1 MFKGAVFNGD
11 LSHWNVSQVTTMTM
25 MFYLA
30 SAFNQDLSAWDVS
43 KVTNMASMFN
53 TASAFN
59 QDLSAW
65 DVGQVT
71 TMFSMFYQASA
82 FNFAL
87 CGQAWRDSTVDQYNM
102 FDYSGGGSIP
112 SSACVCPYNLCLDE
126 THSTGGVCS
135 AGTCTCPAPF
145 SGDRCEKIE
154 CPPGQEKVGIMCVAC
169 PDGEMSSYDS
179 TCGASCAGSLT
190 QVGKKCVFQPADR
203 AALDAAVAA
212 CLLEDNTGACPS
224 YEPIGHWDVSQVTD
238 AGAGPVG
245 TAFTAGVFQSK
256 GYFNQDLNGWD
267 VSQVTN
273 MQNMF
278 SGAGDFNGDIS
289 RWDVSQVTNM
299 WGMLSSTNAFNVD
312 ISGWDVS
319 KVTKMGEMFGYNY
332 VFNQDISAW
341 DVGKVTN
348 MYGMFR
354 STLAFNH
361 VLCGNAWV
369 NGALSGTVN
378 TNNMFQSASGGSIAG
393 SVNSCAGSCPYNL
406 CRENTH
412 DTEGVCSN
420 YQCTC
425 PYPLG
430 GERCEIACKPGEGRV
445 DGVCVECPTDQ
456 MSSYD
461 STCGASCAGSLTQV
475 GKKCVFQP
483 ANNAALTAAVNTCIN
498 QDATGACPS
507 YEPITLWDVSRVT
520 DMTEVFK
527 DKTQFN
533 QDLNEWD
540 VSQVTTMY
548 FMFRFASAFNGD
560 ISAWDVSQLTDMY
573 QMFKGASAFNGD
585 LSLWDVS
592 KVTTMTA
599 TFNSASVFN
608 QDLSAWDVGRVTNMQ
623 YMFFSAPTFNQ
634 DLSAWDVSSVTIM
647 GNMFNSASAFNQVLC
662 GQAWVD
668 SNADQ
673 TSMFINAGGGSI
685 AGSACACPY
694 NLCREETHPTGGSC
708 SAGTCTCTAPFG
720 GGRCYLLC
728 PPGEQAVGQACVAC
742 PDGQM
747 SSYDSTCG
755 ASCAGSLT
763 QVGKKCVFQMADK
776 AALQTAVDAC
786 IAEDS
791 SGACPSYE
799 PIRYWDVSQVTDME
813 DLFYNKY
820 DFNQPLNDWNV
831 SQVTDMSRMFFYCA
845 YFNQPLPD
853 WDTGKVTD
861 MYYMFGKAWR
871 FNEDVD
877 NWNTA
882 NVEYMHGMFYGGGSD
897 GARKP
902 AGGAEF
908 NRDISRWNVHKVL
921 NIGYM
926 FQQQSNMQ
934 KDLSRWSV
942 RSDVSVDAGTFDLY
956 TTELCGIAWSQVVDN
971 DVNSKRCAT
980 PPDETICVAAGLQLC
995 PHDPVT
1001 GEGGTCRACTDCV
1014 DKPHTTLPGM
1024 CRPCPAGEEQD
1035 GNVCVVCPDGEMS
1048 AYDSACGGSCPS
1060 LHKLVGKACIPLCP
1074 PGHQHVYG
1082 ACVVCPDGEMS
1093 AYDSACG
1100 ASCSGDLTQM
1110 HKRCVYTPTTQD
1122 IELAKGFESK
1132 CAPVQVD
1139 LRGAGTQGGTSHTDC
1154 GLIETEAEC
1163 NSMTSADLSGS
1174 AGTAQKCEW
1183 MSDQDTTGAC
1193 WLKPH
1198 GQDGCD
1204 MFRQGRDAYNI
1215 LEPFRDG
1222 TPGDYMIAVPT
1233 REVCEAMNDAVAV
1246 TYIGGT
1252 GPSQY
1257 DYNLG
1262 AAGGS
1267 DCLRWVPP
1275 EGRCDIR
1282 KVGDGSCNTN
1292 KNYINCGLKLEAD
1305 CKSFGNDCCIWIQT
1319 ADSVAKEQGVCV
1331 WKVGFNNQLDGVCA
1345 QTQAHA
1351 QYSLETILIGQ
1362 SGLFADL
1369 PNGPESSKL
1378 LSQCTGGNTV
1388 CLGEYGCEHTT
1399 SGVLGG
1405 GYGDA
1410 QGDCMVWENERS
1422 CGGLYFCPNHGCV
1435 STCEDCCAYPVNG
1448 TDAVCV
1454 ATCQEGYSV
1463 QDGKCTECATGF
1475 TRAAGDDP
1483 TAGNTVCWKYL
1494 ANVNGKDF
1502 YEFDGS
1508 NKGSQNMCAAI
1519 DSDFVSPTLYSEC
1532 LSAKALNTGLS
1543 EDYHNPM
1550 TVPDTTKSGTAA
1562 NWMNKKPYPCV
1573 VQDENFVINLEGA
1586 TSCTE
1591 CTGLA
1596 HHSINPICVKAPMD
1610 RTGLFQALQDCVGCC
1625 QRACSAV
1632 SPLDTASGID
1642 AGTLGSAECD
1652 AANAF
1657 CDAADG
1663 MHNDWTDGDG
1673 ASCGALDTSEVR
1685 SLHYLFYRA
1694 ETMNVNISGWDVS
1707 KVTNGRSTFFRAAS
1721 FNQDISSWSTSNFLT
1736 MRSMFHKASSF
1747 NQPLSVWD
1755 VTSVVDM
1762 QDMFRD
1768 ASAFNQDISLWK
1780 VTRVTNMQG
1789 MFYGATAFNQDLSGW
1804 NVAKVTDMTYMFA
1817 SATALNYDLS
1827 AWSVGNVNSLDNVFH
1842 NAGYGFTLCGDAW
1855 VNLNVSDTD
1864 FGATISGPCVDSC
1877 PYNYCMNNT
1886 HLTGGVCAAGV
1897 CTCPIP
1903 LEGDRCDLRCPGK
1916 RFRIANGCDE
1926 CVPGYAKTGGTCRN
1940 ASVSESDFLATFKAG
1955 KVKAERA
1962 KAVRGMVRPMRDTKK
1977 TLKENVVSV
1986 PMETADLTDEQVTLI
2001 QEMETT
2007 FGGTLELKMS
2017 VAAEQTAPLEN
2028 PSAAECT
2035 FDIKDQETGKKTV
2048 LQAYGVDNYVYICD
2062 TTSGTIDFVAEVKE
2076 TETGSDVRCRNE
2088 SVWDAA
2094 VSKNPGETEI
2104 CKGVPVLV
2112 GSATLACGPDG
2123 GCCTDAEC
2131 ERGDCIN
2138 SVCVC
2143 EPLYEG
2149 NRCHIP
2155 KLCEDIKEADLY
2167 QKKGC
2172 CDC

>member
-1 MFKGAVFNGD
+1 MRVLLALTLLATVDAVFQPTTNAQLKTAVDACIAENSAGNCPTFAGTTVNVGEGSGTYGLIGTWD
-11 LSHWNVSQVTTMTM
+11 VSQVTDMTE
-25 MFYLA
+25 MFYNKNYFNQDLNGWDVSSVVDMTGMFRA
-30 SAFNQDLSAWDVS
+30 AAAFNQDLSAWDVS
-43 KVTNMASMFN
+43 QVTDMEFMFFQ
-53 TASAFN
+53 AIAFN
-59 QDLSAW
+59 G
-65 DVGQVT
+65 DV
-71 TMFSMFYQASA
+71 
-82 FNFAL
+82 
-87 CGQAWRDSTVDQYNM
+87 ST
-102 FDYSGGGSIP
+102 
-112 SSACVCPYNLCLDE
+112 
-126 THSTGGVCS
+126 
-135 AGTCTCPAPF
+135 
-145 SGDRCEKIE
+145 
-154 CPPGQEKVGIMCVAC
+154 
-169 PDGEMSSYDS
+169 
-179 TCGASCAGSLT
+179 
-190 QVGKKCVFQPADR
+190 
-203 AALDAAVAA
+203 
-212 CLLEDNTGACPS
+212 
-224 YEPIGHWDVSQVTD
+224 WDVSQVTD
-238 AGAGPVG
+238 MYA
-245 TAFTAGVFQSK
+245 TFF
-256 GYFNQDLNGWD
+256 
-267 VSQVTN
+267 
-273 MQNMF
+273 
-278 SGAGDFNGDIS
+278 
-289 RWDVSQVTNM
+289 
-299 WGMLSSTNAFNVD
+299 
-312 ISGWDVS
+312 
-319 KVTKMGEMFGYNY
+319 YNY
-332 VFNQDISAW
+332 AFNQDIS
-341 DVGKVTN
+341 K
-348 MYGMFR
+348 
-354 STLAFNH
+354 
-361 VLCGNAWV
+361 
-369 NGALSGTVN
+369 
-378 TNNMFQSASGGSIAG
+378 
-393 SVNSCAGSCPYNL
+393 
-406 CRENTH
+406 
-412 DTEGVCSN
+412 
-420 YQCTC
+420 
-425 PYPLG
+425 
-430 GERCEIACKPGEGRV
+430 
-445 DGVCVECPTDQ
+445 
-456 MSSYD
+456 
-461 STCGASCAGSLTQV
+461 
-475 GKKCVFQP
+475 
-483 ANNAALTAAVNTCIN
+483 
-498 QDATGACPS
+498 
-507 YEPITLWDVSRVT
+507 WDVS
-520 DMTEVFK
+520 
-527 DKTQFN
+527 
-533 QDLNEWD
+533 
-540 VSQVTTMY
+540 SVTTM
-548 FMFRFASAFNGD
+548 RE
-560 ISAWDVSQLTDMY
+560 
-573 QMFKGASAFNGD
+573 
-585 LSLWDVS
+585 
-592 KVTTMTA
+592 
-599 TFNSASVFN
+599 
-608 QDLSAWDVGRVTNMQ
+608 
-623 YMFFSAPTFNQ
+623 MFFKASIFNQ
-634 DLSAWDVSSVTIM
+634 DLSAWDVSSVTTM
-647 GNMFNSASAFNQVLC
+647 KAMFDDATAFNQDLSAWDVSSVTNMNSMFKDASAFNQVLC

-668 SNADQ
+668 STATQ
-673 TSMFINAGGGSI
+673 TSMFTSSSGSI
-685 AGSACACPY
+685 AGSACDCPY

-720 GGRCYLLC
+720 GDRCGDC
-728 PPGEQAVGQACVAC
+728 QAGTQRVGATCVEC
-742 PDGQM
+742 PDGEM
-747 SSYDSTCG
+747 SAYDSTCG

-763 QVGKKCVFQMADK
+763 QVGKKCVFQLANKAALQSAVDTCINENSAGNCPSYEPIGLWDVSQVTDMLRMFYNKHQFNQDLSAWDVGQVTSMGKMFYSASAFNQDLSKWNVGRVTTMYEMFYSASAFNQDLSAWDVGQVTDMNQMFQQASSFGYDLSAWDVGRVTFMNYMFKQASAFNHVLCGDAWLNSGASKIQMFTSSSGSIAGSACACPYNLCLNQTHNTGGSCSAGTCTCPAPFGGDRCQYVVCPPGEQPVGDVCVACPDGQMSAYASTCGASCAGSLTQVGKKCVFQPADK

-791 SGACPSYE
+791 SGACPSYD

-853 WDTGKVTD
+853 WDTSKVTD

-877 NWNTA
+877 NWNVA

-908 NRDISRWNVHKVL
+908 NRDISLWNVNKVL

-926 FQQQSNMQ
+926 FQQQPNMQ
-934 KDLSRWSV
+934 KDLSSWNV
-942 RSDVSVDAGTFDLY
+942 RSDVNVDPGTFDLY
-956 TTELCGIAWSQVVDN
+956 TTELCGIAWSEVVDN

-980 PPDETICVAAGLQLC
+980 PPDEATCVAGGLNFC
-995 PHDPVT
+995 PRDGVT
-1001 GEGGTCRACTDCV
+1001 GEGGTCKGCEGCV
-1014 DKPHTTLPGM
+1014 DKPNITWTGT
-1024 CRPCPAGEEQD
+1024 CRPA
-1035 GNVCVVCPDGEMS
+1035 PD
-1048 AYDSACGGSCPS
+1048 
-1060 LHKLVGKACIPLCP
+1060 
-1074 PGHQHVYG
+1074 
-1082 ACVVCPDGEMS
+1082 
-1093 AYDSACG
+1093 
-1100 ASCSGDLTQM
+1100 
-1110 HKRCVYTPTTQD
+1110 
-1122 IELAKGFESK
+1122 
-1132 CAPVQVD
+1132 
-1139 LRGAGTQGGTSHTDC
+1139 
-1154 GLIETEAEC
+1154 
-1163 NSMTSADLSGS
+1163 
-1174 AGTAQKCEW
+1174 
-1183 MSDQDTTGAC
+1183 
-1193 WLKPH
+1193 
-1198 GQDGCD
+1198 
-1204 MFRQGRDAYNI
+1204 
-1215 LEPFRDG
+1215 
-1222 TPGDYMIAVPT
+1222 
-1233 REVCEAMNDAVAV
+1233 
-1246 TYIGGT
+1246 
-1252 GPSQY
+1252 
-1257 DYNLG
+1257 
-1262 AAGGS
+1262 
-1267 DCLRWVPP
+1267 
-1275 EGRCDIR
+1275 GRCDIR

-1292 KNYINCGLKLEAD
+1292 KNYIKCGQQSEAD
-1305 CKSFGNDCCIWIQT
+1305 CESFGNECCIWVDT
-1319 ADSVAKEQGVCV
+1319 ADSIAKEPGVCV

-1369 PNGPESSKL
+1369 PNGPASSKL

-1410 QGDCMVWENERS
+1410 EGDCMVWENEENCQGS
-1422 CGGLYFCPNHGCV
+1422 YFCPNYGCV
-1435 STCEDCCAYPVNG
+1435 STCEDCCDYPING
-1448 TDAVCV
+1448 SRITCA

-1463 QDGKCTECATGF
+1463 QDGECTECATGF

-1508 NKGSQNMCAAI
+1508 NKGSQNMCADI
-1519 DSDFVSPTLYSEC
+1519 DSGFVSPTLYSEC

-1550 TVPDTTKSGTAA
+1550 TVPDTSKSGTAA

-1596 HHSINPICVKAPMD
+1596 HHSINPICVKTSMD

-1721 FNQDISSWSTSNFLT
+1721 FNQDISSWNTSNFLT

-1747 NQPLSVWD
+1747 NQPLSAWD

-2001 QEMETT
+2001 QEMEAT

-2062 TTSGTIDFVAEVKE
+2062 TTSGTMDFVAEVKE

-2094 VSKNPGETEI
+2094 VSKIPGETEI
-2104 CKGVPVLV
+2104 CKGVPVLI
-2112 GSATLACGPDG
+2112 GSVTLACGPDG

>member
-1 MFKGAVFNGD
+1 MRVLLALTLLSTVDAVFTPANKAALQTAVNNCINENSAGNCPNVASTSD
-11 LSHWNVSQVTTMTM
+11 GAGGTYGLIGTWDVSQVTNMAE
-25 MFYLA
+25 MFRDKTQFNQDLSAWDVSQVTNMYWMFHSV
-30 SAFNQDLSAWDVS
+30 SAFNQDLSAWDVGRVTNMGGVFGMTSVFNGDISTWDVS
-43 KVTNMASMFN
+43 KVTSMSGMFYS
-53 TASAFN
+53 ASAFN

-71 TMFSMFYQASA
+71 VMSSLFNEASTFNQDLSAWDVSKVTSMYIMFKQASA

-87 CGQAWRDSTVDQYNM
+87 CGQAWVDSTADQYNM
-102 FDYSGGGSIP
+102 FTSSSGSIAG
-112 SSACVCPYNLCLDE
+112 SACACPYNLCREE
-126 THSTGGVCS
+126 THPTGGSCS
-135 AGTCTCPAPF
+135 AGTCTCTAPF
-145 SGDRCEKIE
+145 SGDRCYLF
-154 CPPGQEKVGIMCVAC
+154 CPAGEQAVGQACVAC
-169 PDGEMSSYDS
+169 PAGEMSSYDS

-203 AALDAAVAA
+203 AALKTAVDA
-212 CLLEDNTGACPS
+212 C
-224 YEPIGHWDVSQVTD
+224 
-238 AGAGPVG
+238 
-245 TAFTAGVFQSK
+245 
-256 GYFNQDLNGWD
+256 
-267 VSQVTN
+267 
-273 MQNMF
+273 
-278 SGAGDFNGDIS
+278 
-289 RWDVSQVTNM
+289 
-299 WGMLSSTNAFNVD
+299 
-312 ISGWDVS
+312 
-319 KVTKMGEMFGYNY
+319 
-332 VFNQDISAW
+332 
-341 DVGKVTN
+341 
-348 MYGMFR
+348 
-354 STLAFNH
+354 
-361 VLCGNAWV
+361 
-369 NGALSGTVN
+369 
-378 TNNMFQSASGGSIAG
+378 IA
-393 SVNSCAGSCPYNL
+393 
-406 CRENTH
+406 E
-412 DTEGVCSN
+412 
-420 YQCTC
+420 
-425 PYPLG
+425 
-430 GERCEIACKPGEGRV
+430 
-445 DGVCVECPTDQ
+445 
-456 MSSYD
+456 
-461 STCGASCAGSLTQV
+461 
-475 GKKCVFQP
+475 
-483 ANNAALTAAVNTCIN
+483 
-498 QDATGACPS
+498 DATGACPS
-507 YEPITLWDVSRVT
+507 YEPIGLWDVSQVT
-520 DMTEVFK
+520 DMTEMFR

-533 QDLNEWD
+533 QNLNGWD
-540 VSQVTTMY
+540 VSRVTTMY

-623 YMFFSAPTFNQ
+623 YMFGWAPTFNQ
-634 DLSAWDVSSVTIM
+634 DLSAWDVGRVTIM
-647 GNMFNSASAFNQVLC
+647 QGMFQGASAFNQVLC

-673 TSMFINAGGGSI
+673 TSMFIDAGGGSI

-820 DFNQPLNDWNV
+820 NFNQPLNDWDV
-831 SQVTDMSRMFFYCA
+831 SKVTDMSRMFYYCA

-853 WDTGKVTD
+853 WDTSKVTD

-897 GARKP
+897 AARKP

-908 NRDISRWNVHKVL
+908 NRDISLWNVNKVL

-926 FQQQSNMQ
+926 FQQQPNMQ
-934 KDLSRWSV
+934 KDLSSWNV
-942 RSDVSVDAGTFDLY
+942 RSDVNVDPGTFDLY
-956 TTELCGIAWSQVVDN
+956 TTELCGIAWSEVVDN

-980 PPDETICVAAGLQLC
+980 PPDETTCVAGSLNFC
-995 PHDPVT
+995 PRDMVT
-1001 GEGGTCRACTDCV
+1001 GEGGTCSACVDCV

-1035 GNVCVVCPDGEMS
+1035 GTTCVVCPDGEMS
-1048 AYDSACGGSCPS
+1048 VYDSACGGSCPEN
-1060 LHKLVGKACIPLCP
+1060 HKLVGKACIPLCP
-1074 PGHQHVYG
+1074 PGTQHVYG
-1082 ACVVCPDGEMS
+1082 ECVACPDGEMS
-1093 AYDSACG
+1093 SYDTACA
-1100 ASCSGDLTQM
+1100 ASCSGPAGHSGGLTQVG
-1110 HKRCVYTPTTQD
+1110 KKCVF
-1122 IELAKGFESK
+1122 LAADK
-1132 CAPVQVD
+1132 
-1139 LRGAGTQGGTSHTDC
+1139 
-1154 GLIETEAEC
+1154 
-1163 NSMTSADLSGS
+1163 ADLASEINGCLGENS
-1174 AGTAQKCEW
+1174 AGACPSYEPIRYWDVSQVTDMEDLFYNKYNFNQPLNDWDVSKVTDMSRMFYYCAYFNQPLPDWDTSKVTDMYYMFGKAWRFNEDVDNWNTANVEY
-1183 MSDQDTTGAC
+1183 M
-1193 WLKPH
+1193 H
-1198 GQDGCD
+1198 G
-1204 MFRQGRDAYNI
+1204 MFYG
-1215 LEPFRDG
+1215 
-1222 TPGDYMIAVPT
+1222 
-1233 REVCEAMNDAVAV
+1233 
-1246 TYIGGT
+1246 
-1252 GPSQY
+1252 
-1257 DYNLG
+1257 
-1262 AAGGS
+1262 GGS
-1267 DCLRWVPP
+1267 DAARKPAGGAEFNRDISLWNVNKVLNIGYMFQQQPNMQKDLSSWNVRSDVNVDPGTFDLYTTELCGIAWSEVVDNDVNSKRCATPP
-1275 EGRCDIR
+1275 DEATCVAGGLNFCPRDGVTGEGGTCKGCEGCVDKPNITWTGTCRPAPDGRCDIR

-1292 KNYINCGLKLEAD
+1292 KNYIKCGQQSEAD
-1305 CKSFGNDCCIWIQT
+1305 CESFGNECCIWVDT
-1319 ADSVAKEQGVCV
+1319 ADSIAKEPGVCV

-1369 PNGPESSKL
+1369 PNGPASSKL

-1410 QGDCMVWENERS
+1410 QGDCMVWENEENCQGS
-1422 CGGLYFCPNHGCV
+1422 YFCPNYGCV
-1435 STCEDCCAYPVNG
+1435 STCEDCCDYPING
-1448 TDAVCV
+1448 SRITCA

-1463 QDGKCTECATGF
+1463 QDGECTECATGF

-1508 NKGSQNMCAAI
+1508 NKGSQNMCADI

-1596 HHSINPICVKAPMD
+1596 HHSINPICVKTSMD

-1721 FNQDISSWSTSNFLT
+1721 FDQDISSWNTSNFLT

-1747 NQPLSVWD
+1747 NQPLSAWD

-2001 QEMETT
+2001 QEMEAT

-2017 VAAEQTAPLEN
+2017 VAAEQTTPLEN

-2062 TTSGTIDFVAEVKE
+2062 TTSGTMDFVAEVKE

-2094 VSKNPGETEI
+2094 VSKIPGETEI
-2104 CKGVPVLV
+2104 CKGVPVLI